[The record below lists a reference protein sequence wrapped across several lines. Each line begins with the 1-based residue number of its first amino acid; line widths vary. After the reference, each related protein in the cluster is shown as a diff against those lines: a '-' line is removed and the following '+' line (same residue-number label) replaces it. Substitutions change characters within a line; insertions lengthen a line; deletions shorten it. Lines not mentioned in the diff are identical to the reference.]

1 MTEKASADLGEIC
14 RIIAET
20 VEVERIYLFG
30 SFAYGTPHKDSDYD
44 LCVIIPDGGLRPI
57 DASKKLYWE
66 LRDHQKT
73 PLDVLVYREGRFR
86 QRMGEA
92 GMERQIER
100 EGVLLYEGRKAAGK
114 VA

>member
-44 LCVIIPDGGLRPI
+44 LCVIIPDSGLRPI
-57 DASKKLYWE
+57 DAMIEIRRALYPV
-66 LRDHQKT
+66 QKT

-92 GMERQIER
+92 GMERKIER
-100 EGVLLYEGRKAAGK
+100 EGVLLYESRKAARK
-114 VA
+114 VV

>member
-73 PLDVLVYREGRFR
+73 PLDLWVSRSGDFHQRAGTPSMERKIAREG
-86 QRMGEA
+86 
-92 GMERQIER
+92 I
-100 EGVLLYEGRKAAGK
+100 LLL
-114 VA
+114 VS